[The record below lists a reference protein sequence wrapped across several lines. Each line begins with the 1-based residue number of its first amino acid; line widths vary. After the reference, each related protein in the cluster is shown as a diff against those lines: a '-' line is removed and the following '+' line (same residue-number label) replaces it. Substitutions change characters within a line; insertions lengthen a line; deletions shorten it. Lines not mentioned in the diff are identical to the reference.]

1 MHLTSRPFQRAKPAQ
16 LSAAARAVA
25 QRAPESIT
33 VIRYRAQPTAAAI
46 ARLAATAILAY
57 LLALQLPQVTP
68 RPVLA
73 PLTALLVAQVSI
85 YRTVRSAIQRV
96 VAVVTGVL
104 LAVGLSALVGFT
116 WWSLGL
122 TIAVALAIGYALHL
136 GETVLEVP
144 ISAMLILSVGSTTS
158 AAATGRIVETLVGA
172 AAGLAAGLIFSRP
185 KVQSAAEAI
194 SDLSRKVADLLT
206 AMAAGLADGT
216 IVDRAPECLNRAR
229 ELGGEIR
236 RVDDALRE
244 AEDSMRLNPR
254 RPRQAGSETDL
265 RRGLE
270 TLEYTAITVRGLAR
284 SLADLSRLEPDQ
296 SPVRDQE
303 IRLRIG
309 AALAELGEALR
320 AYGQLAVEH
329 QEPGRE
335 FTEAELRQHLEA
347 AQERQDQVSELM
359 GTDPAVQPVGWPLR
373 GELVSHI
380 DRIRT
385 GLEAGSDLS
394 HSPQRWP
401 KLTRAWLAARDAAR
415 QGGLGSAGQAGGQA
429 ARHALHQAAAQAAR
443 TARTA
448 RKARTLRLRWPPG
461 QRRSEQR
468 D

>member
-1 MHLTSRPFQRAKPAQ
+1 
-16 LSAAARAVA
+16 
-25 QRAPESIT
+25 
-33 VIRYRAQPTAAAI
+33 
-46 ARLAATAILAY
+46 
-57 LLALQLPQVTP
+57 
-68 RPVLA
+68 
-73 PLTALLVAQVSI
+73 
-85 YRTVRSAIQRV
+85 
-96 VAVVTGVL
+96 
-104 LAVGLSALVGFT
+104 
-116 WWSLGL
+116 
-122 TIAVALAIGYALHL
+122 
-136 GETVLEVP
+136 
-144 ISAMLILSVGSTTS
+144 
-158 AAATGRIVETLVGA
+158 
-172 AAGLAAGLIFSRP
+172 
-185 KVQSAAEAI
+185 
-194 SDLSRKVADLLT
+194 VADLLT